1 MDTYVASLELPI
13 SRTRLA
19 GFRPAG
25 GDDLDMVVNDLW
37 NVDLCQ
43 AMYPALHGCEVSLR
57 NTIHAAASAH
67 DGSPFWFDQADVL
80 LPAQHHMLRKARRKL
95 TSNRNGHSAD
105 DIVAALTMGFWASLF
120 NRPFEYPAPPAPAS
134 RLAWHDSHSHAS
146 PLLLA
151 AFPHAPRR
159 FHSRN
164 ALSGHINRIL
174 WLRNRV
180 FHHEPIWNR
189 ADLRREHQ
197 KLLQTIGWISPGM
210 QHTIALCDRF
220 PEVLNDGRVV
230 AEAKIRTRFETIEK

>member
-1 MDTYVASLELPI
+1 MDTYVANLALPI
-13 SRTRLA
+13 SQRRLA

-25 GDDLDMVVNDLW
+25 GDDLDMVINYLW

-43 AMYPALHGCEVSLR
+43 AIYPALHGCEISLR

-67 DGSPFWFDQADVL
+67 YGNPYWFDDAGVL
-80 LPAQHHMLRKARRKL
+80 LSDQHQMLRKARRKL
-95 TSNRNGHSAD
+95 TNNRNGTTAD
-105 DIVAALTMGFWASLF
+105 DVVAALTMGFWASLF
-120 NRPFEYPAPPAPAS
+120 NSPFEYPAPPAPAN
-134 RLAWHDSHSHAS
+134 RLAWHDNRSHAS

-151 AFPHAPRR
+151 AFPHAPKR

-189 ADLRREHQ
+189 ADLGREHRQ
-197 KLLQTIGWISPGM
+197 LLQTIGWISPDM
-210 QHTIALCDRF
+210 QQTIILCDRF
-220 PEVLNDGRVV
+220 PAVLGDGR
-230 AEAKIRTRFETIEK
+230 ASAQAKIRAHLGI